1 MKKKICI
8 VIPCYRVREE
18 IKNVLNK
25 IDYKIVDKVFVID
38 DACPQNSGLLVK
50 NLNLEKIEVI
60 FSKKNLG
67 VGGATLLGFKKALNE
82 NYDII
87 FKLDGDGQHDP
98 KYIIDF
104 KNIFDNENI
113 NYCKGSRFLIP
124 GEKEKIPKIRFI
136 GNIVLTYITKKIC
149 KIHNITD
156 AVNGYLAIDSK
167 ILRKIELEKV
177 CPDYFF
183 EEDLLFKLS
192 FYDLK
197 IREIPIKTIYFEN
210 RTGLS
215 PVLVILPFLFKH
227 FKNLIFRIKYEFNRK
242 K

>member
-1 MKKKICI
+1 MNKKICI
-8 VIPCYRVREE
+8 VIPCFKVSEE
-18 IKNVLNK
+18 IKNVLYK
-25 IDYKIVDKVFVID
+25 IDYKIVDKVFVVD
-38 DACPQNSGLLVK
+38 DACPDNSGQIVK
-50 NLNLEKIEVI
+50 NLNLEKIEII

-67 VGGATLLGFKKALNE
+67 VGGATLLGFKKALEE

-104 KNIFDNENI
+104 KKVFENENI
-113 NYCKGSRFLIP
+113 NYCKGSRFLISD
-124 GEKEKIPKIRFI
+124 EKKKIPIIRFL

-149 KIHNITD
+149 KIQNITD

-167 ILRKIELEKV
+167 ILKKIELEKV

-197 IREIPIKTIYFEN
+197 IKEIPIKTIYFEN
-210 RTGLS
+210 RSGLN
-215 PVLVILPFLFKH
+215 PILVILPFLFKH
-227 FKNLIFRIKYEFNRK
+227 FKNLLFRLKYEFTRK